1 MKQARRPLHDR
12 AFPLLAACM
21 LLAFGDAFADA
32 AEPAWID
39 QRQVGPFA
47 VRSQFSLVGQE
58 SLLKEL
64 IDLEQELRRV
74 LALRPCTDVLTVN
87 LYAAES
93 GYRAMLAE
101 QFPGV
106 PFRRALYVQ
115 RGGSAQVYAY
125 RHEELAVDLRH
136 ECTHALL
143 HADLAMLPLWL
154 DEGLAE
160 YFEMPAAS
168 RAFGN
173 PHAESLKMRMR
184 LRMVR
189 SLDSLEKEHELA
201 GMTARDYQYAWL
213 WTHFLLHGPKP
224 ATEQLWAFLSS
235 VRRGEPPGD
244 LSDRLAGVF
253 ASPSASVVRHYWG
266 WQKLAAA
273 SSARR

>member
-1 MKQARRPLHDR
+1 MRPRRPPREH
-12 AFPLLAACM
+12 AMPLLAAC
-21 LLAFGDAFADA
+21 LLAPLCGVCAHA
-32 AEPAWID
+32 AEPGWVD

-58 SLLKEL
+58 SLLREL
-64 IDLEQELRRV
+64 TDLEQELRRV
-74 LALRPCTDVLTVN
+74 LALRPCTEVLTVN
-87 LYAAES
+87 LFATES

-101 QFPGV
+101 RFPGV

-125 RHEELAVDLRH
+125 RHEELSIDLRH

-160 YFEMPAAS
+160 YFEMPANR
-168 RAFGN
+168 RAFEN
-173 PHAESLKMRMR
+173 PHAESLKLRMR
-184 LRMVR
+184 LRMLR
-189 SLDSLEKEHELA
+189 SLGSLEKEHELG

-224 ATEQLWAFLSS
+224 ATEQLWAYLGSI
-235 VRRGEPPGD
+235 RRGEPPGD
-244 LSDRLAGVF
+244 LSGRLAGQF
-253 ASPSASVVRHYWG
+253 PNLNATVVQHYWG

-273 SSARR
+273 STARR